1 MTATSVIKI
10 LDTYPELVMQ
20 NRRDLLRKKFDLMM
34 TNSPNRSETYVRNL
48 FKRHP
53 DMFLMSLASMEAKVS
68 YIKRNL
74 NRQLQKEKAFPL
86 LLHYNYTQ
94 VIWPRC
100 ELLLAQ
106 GNKHFDLGEAL
117 SGSDEDFCKK
127 FGVDMTALEQKVK
140 SKKSKEERDKLW
152 VYVPAIWLVSI
163 FNN

>member
-152 VYVPAIWLVSI
+152 VYVPAI
-163 FNN
+163 